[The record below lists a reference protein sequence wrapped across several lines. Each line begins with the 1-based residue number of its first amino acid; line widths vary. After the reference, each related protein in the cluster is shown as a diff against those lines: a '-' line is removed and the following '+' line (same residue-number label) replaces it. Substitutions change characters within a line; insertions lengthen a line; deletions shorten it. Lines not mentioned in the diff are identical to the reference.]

1 METKDTTDYAAAY
14 RQYCAYGRG
23 RTVKQFCEEENYNY
37 TKFRRYVDKALWS
50 AGKSERDA
58 IRHQFATVEVE
69 KAPEEATQASTK
81 EDSADQTGQKVISIY
96 TIEIK
101 VRNGLRFS
109 VELPSL
115 ESLVEVLRKLVG

>member
-58 IRHQFATVEVE
+58 IRHQFATVELE
-69 KAPEEATQASTK
+69 KGAEEATQASTK
-81 EDSADQTGQKVISIY
+81 EDSADQKVISID
-96 TIEIK
+96 TIENK
-101 VRNGLRFS
+101 LSNGLRLS
-109 VELPSL
+109 VESPSL